1 MKKVWLLLLPLLLV
15 AAALS
20 IIVGPGGG
28 LSLPALYQTD
38 PETARLILLEIRL
51 PSLITGLLVGFVLG
65 TGGAALQGFLR
76 NPLAE
81 PGTLGT
87 AGGAALGAVA
97 TFHYGFVGLGVL
109 ALPLG
114 GIAGALLALLLVVSL
129 AGRNASTATLILAGI
144 AMSLF
149 TSAATTLLLNLA
161 PNPFAVYE
169 VLFWTMGSI
178 SDRSWEHV
186 AILAPCAL
194 VGLGL
199 VLTQARSFDALTL
212 GEETATSLG
221 VNMRRLRLSVVL
233 GTGLSVGAAVAVA
246 GVIGFVGLIVPHIVR
261 PWVGHAPGRSLI
273 PSGIAGALLVTLADI
288 AARLVETS
296 GEPLRL
302 GVLTGLMGAPFFLWL
317 ILRTRKEGGA

>member
-1 MKKVWLLLLPLLLV
+1 MIWLILIPLLVV
-15 AAALS
+15 ATALS
-20 IIVGPGGG
+20 IVVGPGGG
-28 LSLPALYQTD
+28 VSLPALMETD
-38 PETARLILLEIRL
+38 PQTAWLILTEIRL
-51 PSLITGLLVGFVLG
+51 PSVVTGLLVGFVLG
-65 TGGAALQGFLR
+65 VSGAALQGFLR

-97 TFHYGFVGLGVL
+97 TFHFGFVGLGVL

-114 GIAGALLALLLVVSL
+114 GIAGALAALMLVVLL
-129 AGRNASTATLILAGI
+129 AGRNASTTTLILAGI

-149 TSAATTLLLNLA
+149 TGAATTLLLNLA

-169 VLFWTMGSI
+169 VLFWTMGSVT
-178 SDRSWEHV
+178 DRSWEHV
-186 AILAPCAL
+186 FILLPCAL
-194 VGLGL
+194 IGLA
-199 VLTQARSFDALTL
+199 VVMAQARSFDALTL
-212 GEETATSLG
+212 GEEAATSLG
-221 VNMRRLRLSVVL
+221 VNMARLRFAVVI
-233 GTGLSVGAAVAVA
+233 GTGISVGAAVAVA

-261 PWVGHAPGRSLI
+261 PLMGHAPGRSLV

-317 ILRTRKEGGA
+317 IMRTRRKGST